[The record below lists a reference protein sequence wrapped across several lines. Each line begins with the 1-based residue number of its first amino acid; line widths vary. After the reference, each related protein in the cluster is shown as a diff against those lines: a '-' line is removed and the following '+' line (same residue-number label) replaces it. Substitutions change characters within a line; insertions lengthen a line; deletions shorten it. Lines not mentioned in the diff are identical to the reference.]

1 MVPSRLWGPGS
12 GQASLHDWTKP
23 MKTAVLYKKQMCC
36 LADGTSKPAKRDVGN
51 PNAGLLVFSNP
62 CQSWQ
67 AMKIT

>member
-1 MVPSRLWGPGS
+1 
-12 GQASLHDWTKP
+12 